1 MKPTIAQLRQLI
13 GNQDYYAIQSD
24 DGVYRYRNISPQGMD
39 SWMSLLRRHLAGD
52 ISIGT
57 YTIDNKTQTT
67 KFLMFDVDEAD
78 DIGLALNKAGAIEA
92 ALNELGVPGRSIA
105 KEFSGSKGYHVWVL
119 MAKGVDPRKLRHLG
133 KAVLGRVGFSCEVF
147 PKQDKVRDRKPN
159 DKHEPLGNLAK
170 LPGGIHAKSGKRSE
184 FLDPFPR
191 PMSEQVLD
199 RIVGELPPPPAP
211 VIVEG
216 DNEMVCFAHAQ
227 AGPPDGVRNILM
239 FQAAVLARRAK
250 LSEENVRMVL
260 QNAWDKMDD
269 PSTFTEEEFD
279 NIIESSRESGPICS
293 QLEGSEH
300 HCGDA
305 CIANRNRKLN
315 TRPGEFKFGQ
325 AGEVKTVKVKDRKGK
340 LLTLEHEDIVQGKVI
355 LK

>member
-1 MKPTIAQLRQLI
+1 VRMKPTFAQLRQLI
-13 GNQDYYAIQSD
+13 GNQGWVAVQREDGIYYPKVIGGNSWPGLLKKHL
-24 DGVYRYRNISPQGMD
+24 DGEASY
-39 SWMSLLRRHLAGD
+39 
-52 ISIGT
+52 GT
-57 YTIDNKTQTT
+57 YTIDKATQTT
-67 KFLMFDVDEAD
+67 KFLMFDVDDPD
-78 DIGLALNKAGAIEA
+78 DLTRAAEKAYKIQSALVD
-92 ALNELGVPGRSIA
+92 LGVPHRSTA

-170 LPGGIHAKSGKRSE
+170 LPGGVHAKSGKRSK

-269 PSTFTEEEFD
+269 PSTFTEEEFE

-300 HCGDA
+300 HCGEA

-325 AGEVKTVKVKDRKGK
+325 AGEVKTVQVKSRNGK
-340 LLTLEHEDIVQGKVI
+340 SLTLEHPDIVQGRVT